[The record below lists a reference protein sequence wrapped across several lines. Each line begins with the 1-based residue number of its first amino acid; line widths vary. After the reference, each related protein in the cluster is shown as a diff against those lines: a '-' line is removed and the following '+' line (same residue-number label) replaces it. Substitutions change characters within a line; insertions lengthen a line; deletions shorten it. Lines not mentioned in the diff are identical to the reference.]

1 MEKLI
6 KENII
11 YIILVVAVIA
21 GGVYGIVHFASMV
34 VESHGEV
41 VAKKAE
47 LTTKEEELSQ
57 IKRRKADA
65 QREQKKSSQS
75 GKVIYEVLGA
85 QFSPEASFGVMFE
98 SIISHINSS
107 GLRIRSIDYN
117 YKPTDD
123 KILMANVPGY
133 NVCELGFVAVG
144 NYTQLQNFFKNTAKE
159 KFLTNINEIY
169 IEPYDKDKTILIA
182 RFKIRL
188 YTKTI

>member
-11 YIILVVAVIA
+11 YVILVIAVIA
-21 GGVYGIVHFASMV
+21 GGIYGIIHFASMV
-34 VESHGEV
+34 IESHGEL
-41 VAKKAE
+41 VAKKTE
-47 LTTKEEELSQ
+47 LSTKEEELSQ

-65 QREQKKSSQS
+65 QKEQEKVSKS

-98 SIISHINSS
+98 SIITHITSS

-133 NVCELGFVAVG
+133 NACELSFVAVG
-144 NYTQLQNFFKNTAKE
+144 NYTQLQNFFKNTTKE
-159 KFLTNINEIY
+159 KFLSNINEIY

-182 RFKIRL
+182 RFKVRL